1 MLSIMEAIITTTI
14 TQGTET
20 VDTTIIII
28 TTPGQLQAHFTG
40 VLVVKKCEITQL
52 Y

>member
-1 MLSIMEAIITTTI
+1 MEAIITTTI

-20 VDTTIIII
+20 VDTTIII